1 MKTPLPL
8 IALGAC
14 LLGMAACR
22 SSQPVE
28 ESANTA
34 PMAASSASS
43 QNAPLLAAGTSP
55 AGGQAATAGKAPA
68 IAAAD
73 SPFVPKNPGLRI
85 SRVNVP
91 EKLVAL
97 TFDDGPHG
105 QLTPR
110 ILDILARNGAK
121 GTFFVLGQNAN
132 RFPGILQRAV
142 AEGNEIGSHTWSH
155 AKLTSCGR
163 EKLLSEMGRTHDAII
178 RATGKAPAVM
188 RPPYGAINAST
199 IQTIYSAYGTPAI
212 LWDVDTNDWRKP
224 GVQTVINRAVNGA
237 RSGSIILVHDIH
249 ASTADAIEGIVK
261 GLQARGFRLV
271 TVSELIAAGRRAA
284 GATGPAPLPASP
296 ASASPASASVPA
308 AAPSLRVPALPAP
321 TAVAPAGVPAVSD
334 LPDLPEVPSL
344 REDGNDDA
352 SATSPGKTAPSLR
365 DPALPALRLRTP
377 ALTPLPADSM
387 PEDGRQGET
396 VKEPSALPA
405 F

>member
-1 MKTPLPL
+1 MMKTPLSF
-8 IALGAC
+8 IALAAC

-28 ESANTA
+28 EPAQTA
-34 PMAASSASS
+34 PGAASSPTS
-43 QNAPLLAAGTSP
+43 QQAPVAP
-55 AGGQAATAGKAPA
+55 AGPAAPA
-68 IAAAD
+68 VRTSSVPAVAD

-91 EKLVAL
+91 ERLVAL

-105 QLTPR
+105 KLTPR
-110 ILDILARNGAK
+110 ILDILARHGAK

-142 AEGNEIGSHTWSH
+142 AEGNEIGNHTWSH

-163 EKLLSEMGRTHDAII
+163 EKLLSEMGRTRDAVI

-237 RSGSIILVHDIH
+237 RPGSIILVHDIH
-249 ASTADAIEGIVK
+249 PSTADAIEGIVE

-284 GATGPAPLPASP
+284 GGSAPVPAAEQPST
-296 ASASPASASVPA
+296 ASVPA
-308 AAPSLRVPALPAP
+308 AAPAAVPAPAVVPAAPPAP
-321 TAVAPAGVPAVSD
+321 SVDQLPELPRTPVAAASAPAQPIPALQGSAPADVPA
-334 LPDLPEVPSL
+334 P
-344 REDGNDDA
+344 
-352 SATSPGKTAPSLR
+352 APAAAPTLR
-365 DPALPALRLRTP
+365 DPALPALHLRTP
-377 ALTPLPADSM
+377 SLTPLP
-387 PEDGRQGET
+387 
-396 VKEPSALPA
+396 VEPVQNAPQAEAAPAPAASPA